1 MERPIKRLS
10 LTPSVPSPKA
20 GAIFLTGLAA
30 GAALVYLF
38 EPRTRLR
45 RQAVLRDKTRSFAR
59 RSIYLGSKVSRHLR
73 NQLTGVIAVTADLL
87 RPEGKDSDAKIEAR
101 VRSALGRAT
110 RHAHTVSVAV
120 NQGRVSLR
128 GALAPHEAG
137 IVVRAAETVKG
148 VSHVENLLTPPL
160 TEGQAPIQ

>member
-1 MERPIKRLS
+1 MEKPIKRLTH
-10 LTPSVPSPKA
+10 TPYAPSPKS
-20 GAIFLTGLAA
+20 GAIFLTGLAV
-30 GAALVYLF
+30 GAALVYIF

-59 RSIYLGSKVSRHLR
+59 RSVYLGSKVSRHLR
-73 NQLTGVIAVTADLL
+73 NRIAGFIAVTTDLV
-87 RPEGKDSDAKIEAR
+87 RPEGIDSDAKIEAR

-110 RHAHTVSVAV
+110 LHAHAVSVSV
-120 NQGRVSLR
+120 QRGRVSLR

-137 IVVRAAETVKG
+137 IVVRAAEVVKG
-148 VSHVENLLTPPL
+148 VCHVENLLTPPL